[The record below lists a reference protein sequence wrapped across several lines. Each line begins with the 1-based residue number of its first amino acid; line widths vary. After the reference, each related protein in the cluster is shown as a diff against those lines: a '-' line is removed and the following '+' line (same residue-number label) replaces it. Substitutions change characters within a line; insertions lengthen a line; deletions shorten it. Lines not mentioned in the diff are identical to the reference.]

1 MTRCVDLF
9 SPKLSRSP
17 MLIERCPSH
26 LNKGPILEFNNAIQ
40 LRNIWRGKLMLK
52 TQSSTKGLNMSILEF
67 CFIVTLNHYH
77 GILCKLI
84 YATKESSMRESIILR
99 LQEKHLRIVGKV
111 VNNHQNLP
119 LPPK

>member
-1 MTRCVDLF
+1 
-9 SPKLSRSP
+9 
-17 MLIERCPSH
+17 
-26 LNKGPILEFNNAIQ
+26 
-40 LRNIWRGKLMLK
+40 MLK